1 MKKITLMIRRVLITA
16 GTLLPL
22 MASAQLPPGNAITFD
37 EVDNLVRYLA
47 RFIIGISLTI
57 AVVMIV
63 WSGITMMAAQS
74 NPTKF
79 ANAGLRLH
87 NALIGIGVVMATG
100 VLINTVAAIVDRSF
114 FCQVSVLGICLW

>member
-1 MKKITLMIRRVLITA
+1 
-16 GTLLPL
+16 